1 MADRRG
7 KPANLIQASAAMA
20 SGNRAPAVKCAE
32 TSGGVMKE
40 PLYRWVYTMCGSS
53 DEAETS
59 EMARVDIDVHVQ
71 LAYPS
76 AARASSGQ

>member
-1 MADRRG
+1 
-7 KPANLIQASAAMA
+7 
-20 SGNRAPAVKCAE
+20 
-32 TSGGVMKE
+32 MKE